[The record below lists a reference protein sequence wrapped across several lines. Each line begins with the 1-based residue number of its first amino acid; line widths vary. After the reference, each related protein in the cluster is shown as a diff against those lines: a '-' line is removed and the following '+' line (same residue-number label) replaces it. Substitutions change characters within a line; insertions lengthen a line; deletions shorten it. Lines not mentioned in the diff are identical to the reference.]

1 MWQSRKISHV
11 FNTWT
16 LKQIFWK
23 MQTVFKKLKYSSLV
37 ESTKI
42 ENITFPYKTAL
53 SESNAKTNRMG
64 STMDLSQKMEFCQF
78 CLFFQFILFQF
89 KNLSK
94 RVDLS
99 HPNVLIHTF
108 RKCRSFI
115 SGCFF
120 LWVSLSLVRCRK
132 CTHIIQSLDWKMK
145 RPL

>member
-1 MWQSRKISHV
+1 
-11 FNTWT
+11 
-16 LKQIFWK
+16 

-64 STMDLSQKMEFCQF
+64 STMDLSQ
-78 CLFFQFILFQF
+78 
-89 KNLSK
+89 
-94 RVDLS
+94 
-99 HPNVLIHTF
+99 
-108 RKCRSFI
+108 
-115 SGCFF
+115 
-120 LWVSLSLVRCRK
+120 SLVRCRK